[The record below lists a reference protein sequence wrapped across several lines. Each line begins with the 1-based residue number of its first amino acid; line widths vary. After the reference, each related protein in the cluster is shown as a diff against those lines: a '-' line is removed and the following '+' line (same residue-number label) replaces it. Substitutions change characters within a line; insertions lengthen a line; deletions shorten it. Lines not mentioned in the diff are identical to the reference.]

1 MRDSDAPTVTGD
13 TFERIFGPHMR
24 RALTMRFL
32 AMAGVFVWCL
42 VAWWLW
48 PRPADTPHAQG
59 AWLPLFLY
67 LAATVVVAVA
77 YFALRRFGHLRLPD
91 DAAFP
96 LAEATR

>member
-1 MRDSDAPTVTGD
+1 
-13 TFERIFGPHMR
+13 MR

-42 VAWWLW
+42 AAWWLW

-67 LAATVVVAVA
+67 LAATVLMAVA